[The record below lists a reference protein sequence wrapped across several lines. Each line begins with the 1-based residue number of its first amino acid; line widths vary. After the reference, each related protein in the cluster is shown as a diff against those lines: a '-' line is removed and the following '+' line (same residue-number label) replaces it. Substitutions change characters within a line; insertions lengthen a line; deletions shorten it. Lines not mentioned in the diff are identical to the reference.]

1 MEFLNDFTFS
11 LVRTGNTIG
20 RSITVLLTSCLTG
33 LESAVWQLTILFL
46 FAKQT
51 NPSQWNRR
59 SMVQWYFLP
68 LVFPGKRFQKFSGLM
83 VRKEKIRFVFK
94 IDPPRRKKW
103 LAAPALLLGSLSL
116 SHFLARSLSLLLF
129 IYRLPPPI
137 FTLVKS
143 LVKSSAGASR

>member
-1 MEFLNDFTFS
+1 MIS
-11 LVRTGNTIG
+11 PLVRAGNTIG
-20 RSITVLLTSCLTG
+20 GSITVLLTSCLTG
-33 LESAVWQLTILFL
+33 LESAVWQLTIFV
-46 FAKQT
+46 FIFQTDQSKPVKQEVNGT
-51 NPSQWNRR
+51 VILP
-59 SMVQWYFLP
+59 P

-83 VRKEKIRFVFK
+83 VRKEKIRFLFK

>member
-1 MEFLNDFTFS
+1 MIPL
-11 LVRTGNTIG
+11 LVRAGNTIG
-20 RSITVLLTSCLTG
+20 GSITVLLTSCLTG
-33 LESAVWQLTILFL
+33 LESAVWQQTILFL

-51 NPSQWNRR
+51 NPSQWKQE
-59 SMVQWYFLP
+59 VDGTVILPP

-129 IYRLPPPI
+129 IYRLPHPI